1 LNHKHLHIISFDI
14 PWPASYGGV
23 IDVFYKIKALSE
35 LGWKIHLHCFAYG
48 RQKTDLLN
56 NYCEEVIYY
65 ERHIYKSR
73 LLKLLPYI
81 VCSRDNE
88 LLISNLLKDDFPILM
103 EGLHCTFFIGDERL
117 KNRKKVIR
125 THNVEHTYYRELAN
139 AEQNLFKKFYF
150 NSEAL
155 KLEKY
160 EPIVNHAQHII
171 SISEADRKHFA
182 ANYSPE
188 TTLVSAFH
196 PFEKVISKTGKG
208 DFVLFHGN
216 LSVAENVAA
225 VNFLLDD
232 VFKESNLKIM
242 IAGNHPS
249 AELKKAISKNV
260 SFNLIENPDDAT
272 MHDLIQ
278 NAQVNVLPSFQDT
291 GVKLKILYSLF
302 AGRHVIITKD
312 TTNNSELLSLC
323 TVCSDSK
330 SMREQ
335 TEYFFNQEFTNQ
347 TIQKREDILS
357 QQFSNKKNAQVL
369 SATIA
374 KLH

>member
-1 LNHKHLHIISFDI
+1 
-14 PWPASYGGV
+14 
-23 IDVFYKIKALSE
+23 
-35 LGWKIHLHCFAYG
+35 
-48 RQKTDLLN
+48 
-56 NYCEEVIYY
+56 
-65 ERHIYKSR
+65 
-73 LLKLLPYI
+73 
-81 VCSRDNE
+81 
-88 LLISNLLKDDFPILM
+88 M

-225 VNFLLDD
+225 VNFLLND

-347 TIQKREDILS
+347 SIQKREDILS

>member
-1 LNHKHLHIISFDI
+1 
-14 PWPASYGGV
+14 
-23 IDVFYKIKALSE
+23 
-35 LGWKIHLHCFAYG
+35 
-48 RQKTDLLN
+48 
-56 NYCEEVIYY
+56 
-65 ERHIYKSR
+65 
-73 LLKLLPYI
+73 
-81 VCSRDNE
+81 
-88 LLISNLLKDDFPILM
+88 M
-103 EGLHCTFFIGDERL
+103 EGLHCTFFIADERL
-117 KNRKKVIR
+117 KNRTKIVR

-160 EPIVNHAQHII
+160 EPILNHAQHII

-182 ANYSPE
+182 VNYNPE
-188 TTLVSAFH
+188 TTFVSAFH

-225 VNFLLDD
+225 VNFLLYD
-232 VFKESNLKIM
+232 VFKESNFKII

-249 AELKKAISKNV
+249 SDLKKAISKNV
-260 SFNLIENPDDAT
+260 NFTLIENPDDAT

-312 TTNNSELLSLC
+312 TTNDSEILSLC
-323 TVCSDSK
+323 TVCTDAK
-330 SMREQ
+330 SMCEQ
-335 TEYFFNQEFTNQ
+335 TKYVFNQEFTKHD
-347 TIQKREDILS
+347 IRKREDVLS
-357 QQFSNKKNAQVL
+357 HQFCNKKNGEVI
-369 SATIA
+369 SAVIT
-374 KLH
+374 KLY

>member
-48 RQKTDLLN
+48 RQPADLLN

-88 LLISNLLKDDFPILM
+88 RLISNLLKNDFPILL
-103 EGLHCTFFIGDERL
+103 EGLHCTFFIDDEQL
-117 KNRKKVIR
+117 KNRKKIVR

-139 AEQNLFKKFYF
+139 AEQNLFKKLYF

-160 EPIVNHAQHII
+160 EPILNQAQHII

-188 TTLVSAFH
+188 ATLVSAFH
-196 PFEKVISKTGKG
+196 PFDKVMSKTGKG

-216 LSVAENVAA
+216 LSVAENVSA
-225 VNFLLDD
+225 VNYLLND
-232 VFKESNLKIM
+232 VFKESNLKIV
-242 IAGNHPS
+242 IAGNHPCK
-249 AELKKAISKNV
+249 ELKKAISKNV
-260 SFNLIENPDDAT
+260 HFKLIENPDDAT

-278 NAQVNVLPSFQDT
+278 SAQVHVLPSFQDT

-312 TTNNSELLSLC
+312 TTNNSELQSLC
-323 TVCSDSK
+323 NVCYDAK

-335 TEYFFNQEFTNQ
+335 TEYYFNQEFTFQ
-347 TIQKREDILS
+347 DIQKREVILS
-357 QQFSNKKNAQVL
+357 HQFSNKKNAEVL
-369 SATIA
+369 SAVIS

>member
-1 LNHKHLHIISFDI
+1 LNHNHLHIISFDI

-48 RQKTDLLN
+48 RQPADLLN

-117 KNRKKVIR
+117 KHRKKIVR

-171 SISEADRKHFA
+171 SISEAERKHFA

-188 TTLVSAFH
+188 ATLVSAFH
-196 PFEKVISKTGKG
+196 PFEKVTSKTGKG

-225 VNFLLDD
+225 VNFLLND
-232 VFKESNLKIM
+232 VFKESNLKII

-249 AELKKAISKNV
+249 AELKKAVSKNV
-260 SFNLIENPDDAT
+260 NFTLIENPDDAT

-291 GVKLKILYSLF
+291 GVKLKIVYSLF

-312 TTNNSELLSLC
+312 TTNNIELLTLC
-323 TVCSDSK
+323 TVCTDAE
-330 SMREQ
+330 SMLAQ
-335 TEYFFNQEFTNQ
+335 TIYLFDQEFSQ
-347 TIQKREDILS
+347 HDIQKRENVLS
-357 QQFSNKKNAQVL
+357 HQFSNKKNAEVL
-369 SATIA
+369 SAIIA
-374 KLH
+374 KLY